1 MNVVRSS
8 DFFIISI
15 DKQITFLSSTES
27 FLPLIDVRFI
37 HSKDTLVLTEN
48 GFSDFYANLPH
59 LVQRSLKELFQ
70 RLRKCALPEMESHG
84 DMTKSFSFL
93 TIYDNRRT
101 EKFHWIKKGGHK
113 YDWKDVLFYSNHFQY
128 SKCLL
133 GFFLV
138 LKYYNQFLLN
148 FFSNQTLSV

>member
-101 EKFHWIKKGGHK
+101 EIFHWIKKGGTNMTEK
-113 YDWKDVLFYSNHFQY
+113 MFYSIPIIFNIP
-128 SKCLL
+128 SVCSV
-133 GFFLV
+133 FFLV